1 MSSLPRFL
9 SKGDRMKIVLASRN
23 QKKITELRTLLSESF
38 PSVEILSLDD
48 IGFEGDIEEN
58 GETFEEN
65 ALTKARVAAGSG
77 YIGVADDSGLSVD
90 ALGGEP
96 GVYSARY
103 AARCHFAGD
112 HDDEGNN
119 QCLLYN
125 LRDVPDEKRTGAY
138 VCAIA
143 CVLPDGREFTV
154 RGEAR
159 GRILHE
165 YHGSGGF
172 GYDPLFY
179 FEEFGKTFAEVS
191 AAEKHSVSH
200 RGIAIRKFTE
210 KLKELI

>member
-1 MSSLPRFL
+1 
-9 SKGDRMKIVLASRN
+9 MKIVLASRN
-23 QKKITELRTLLSESF
+23 QKKIEELRTLLSEEFSDL
-38 PSVEILSLDD
+38 EILSLDD
-48 IGFEGDIEEN
+48 VGIFEEIEED
-58 GETFEEN
+58 GTTFEEN
-65 ALTKARVAAGSG
+65 ALIKARVAAKSG

-103 AARCHFAGD
+103 AARCNYAGD

-125 LRDVPDEKRTGAY
+125 LKDVEDDARTGAY

-143 CVLPDGREFTV
+143 CVLADGREFTV
-154 RGEAR
+154 RGESR
-159 GRILHE
+159 GRILRE
-165 YHGSGGF
+165 YRGNGGF

-179 FEEFGKTFAEVS
+179 FDRFGKTFAEVS

-200 RGIAIRKFTE
+200 RGAAIREFAK